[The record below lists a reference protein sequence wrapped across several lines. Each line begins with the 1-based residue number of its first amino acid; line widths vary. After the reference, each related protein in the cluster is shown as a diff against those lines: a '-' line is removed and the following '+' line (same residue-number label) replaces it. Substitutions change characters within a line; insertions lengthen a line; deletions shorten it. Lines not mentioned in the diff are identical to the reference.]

1 MTQHLCGCKKSKEID
16 EVDSCP
22 FAFCVCVAGK
32 NKRKEEWEWE
42 KGKKKKGIESE
53 RERIIEGKSRREM
66 RKEILIK
73 METISS

>member
-1 MTQHLCGCKKSKEID
+1 MGVRKVRRLMKSTHVHLLFLYVRLERTKERKSENEKK
-16 EVDSCP
+16 
-22 FAFCVCVAGK
+22 A
-32 NKRKEEWEWE
+32 KRKRD
-42 KGKKKKGIESE
+42 GM

>member
-1 MTQHLCGCKKSKEID
+1 MGVRKVRRLMKSTHVHFLFLYVRLERTKERKSENEKK
-16 EVDSCP
+16 
-22 FAFCVCVAGK
+22 A
-32 NKRKEEWEWE
+32 KRKRD
-42 KGKKKKGIESE
+42 GM